1 MKIDL
6 KTVSTTLGIVGMIV
20 AATLYLPTIAQDKV
34 EAQAT
39 RQKETD
45 ATQDTDI
52 KDLREQVVKL
62 IVAQATTGTEIKHLT
77 KALRA
82 STKTDDDL
90 KLEIKQL
97 IKAIE

>member
-1 MKIDL
+1 MFIPQ
-6 KTVSTTLGIVGMIV
+6 IVVTPFAGVLSDRWNKKAII
-20 AATLYLPTIAQDKV
+20 AIAQDKV
-34 EAQAT
+34 ADQAE
-39 RQKETD
+39 RQEKTDKVQTVEIKE
-45 ATQDTDI
+45 
-52 KDLREQVVKL
+52 LREQVVKL

>member
-6 KTVSTTLGIVGMIV
+6 KTVSTALGIAAVIAAGALWPPSV
-20 AATLYLPTIAQDKV
+20 AQEVVKIQAERQEKTDVAQTV
-34 EAQAT
+34 EI
-39 RQKETD
+39 KE
-45 ATQDTDI
+45 
-52 KDLREQVVKL
+52 LREQVVKL

-77 KALRA
+77 EALRA